1 MLWPSRNV
9 QDHQNRINGNQ
20 QFPNRYVQY
29 FRYFSQKVTLF
40 WSKNQERLTSFAGVS
55 WNFPKSS
62 QLWGAVSPSSM
73 NIFWW
78 DRCHCKGLCL
88 NFNMSL
94 IRSKTGAWPKSY
106 AQWKTRDFRENR
118 FHIPTCSVW
127 SNAVSG
133 SWGIGSRCCCQFEL
147 TREHRQKVGRVNR
160 LDFPK

>member
-20 QFPNRYVQY
+20 VMFSFPTDMFSNQY

-78 DRCHCKGLCL
+78 DRYRCKGLCL
-88 NFNMSL
+88 NFTMHL
-94 IRSKTGAWPKSY
+94 IRLKTDAWQKSY
-106 AQWKTRDFRENR
+106 ARWKTDGFRKIR
-118 FHIPTCSVW
+118 FHIPTYSNVIVQLTQKWWKYWKIYIVHFDQKYCSYDVF
-127 SNAVSG
+127 
-133 SWGIGSRCCCQFEL
+133 SWFE
-147 TREHRQKVGRVNR
+147 
-160 LDFPK
+160 